1 MLRNKY
7 KIGRESLEDTDIVEN
22 PVEVESDVNTAD
34 AVDPETLP
42 VEDLL
47 HYEEDMAT
55 IQKLDFDISQ
65 VVDAADEGNEL
76 AKEVTEGLER
86 AADLVAGK
94 AENDPID
101 AIATQ
106 ESLKYLFKRA
116 GLEYNPSKFNLED
129 ATSNL
134 QLANSIN
141 LEFFKE
147 LATGIKEGAV
157 KVYEYLVELLT
168 KLWKYISGIFYK
180 EGKKYLD
187 IKVYNNGAAAYVD
200 LTGKGDFLKGEKSLK
215 VENYVRML
223 AISKSL
229 TDGIANYTLL
239 TGIGGI
245 VAVIR
250 KGLTDIEKADEAN
263 SKNIVYSFNKN
274 LVDSFDAVFREH
286 YNVISNFIYPEYQQ
300 EVNSLINKMGKGK
313 DEKVFYIGYSNTTG
327 ETLAVYTME
336 IVYVGKDRD
345 ETGVAT
351 IVIRNYNIDSP
362 RLKDN
367 TNTQLV
373 LERAGEALRKLNNV
387 ADTIKYGESTVNEF
401 RNVSKVF
408 RDYVKTLSTV
418 RTDPILLGVSNSVNN
433 MLTNLV
439 NLTRVICANGMAER
453 DFFKE
458 ISEVDVIINTKR

>member
-7 KIGRESLEDTDIVEN
+7 KIGRESIEDADVIEN

-55 IQKLDFDISQ
+55 IQKLDFDMAQ
-65 VVDAADEGNEL
+65 VADAADEGNEL

-116 GLEYNPSKFNLED
+116 GLEYNSNKFNLED

-168 KLWKYISGIFYK
+168 KLWKYISSIFYK

-200 LTGKGDFLKGEKSLK
+200 LSGKGDFVKGEKSLK

-223 AISKSL
+223 SISKSL
-229 TDGIANYTLL
+229 TDGLANFKLL
-239 TGIGGI
+239 ASIGGI
-245 VAVIR
+245 VTVIR
-250 KGLTDIEKADEAN
+250 KGLADLEKADDAN
-263 SKNIVYSFNKN
+263 YKNTIYSFNKT
-274 LVDSFDAVFREH
+274 LVDSFDAVFREY
-286 YNVISNFIYPEYQQ
+286 YNVISAFIYPEYQQ
-300 EVNSLINKMGKGK
+300 EVNNLINKMGKGK
-313 DEKVFYIGYSNTTG
+313 DEKVFYIVYNNTTG

-351 IVIRNYNIDSP
+351 IVIRNYTIDSP
-362 RLKDN
+362 KPKDN
-367 TNTQLV
+367 INTEAV
-373 LERAGEALRKLNNV
+373 LERAGEALRKLSNV
-387 ADTIKYGESTVNEF
+387 GDTIKYGESTVEEF

-418 RTDPILLGVSNSVNN
+418 RTDPIALGIANSVNN

-439 NLTRVICANGMAER
+439 NVTKIICTNGMAER

-458 ISEVDVIINTKR
+458 ISEVDMIVNVKR

>member
-7 KIGRESLEDTDIVEN
+7 KIGRESLEEDVVVEN
-22 PVEVESDVNTAD
+22 PVEVESDVNTTD
-34 AVDPETLP
+34 AVDPNELP

-55 IQKLDFDISQ
+55 IKKLDFDISQ
-65 VVDAADEGNEL
+65 VADAADEGNEL

-116 GLEYNPSKFNLED
+116 GLEYNSSKFNLED

-134 QLANSIN
+134 PLANSIN

-168 KLWKYISGIFYK
+168 KLWKYVSGIFYK

-229 TDGIANYTLL
+229 TDGI
-239 TGIGGI
+239 
-245 VAVIR
+245 
-250 KGLTDIEKADEAN
+250 D
-263 SKNIVYSFNKN
+263 
-274 LVDSFDAVFREH
+274 
-286 YNVISNFIYPEYQQ
+286 
-300 EVNSLINKMGKGK
+300 
-313 DEKVFYIGYSNTTG
+313 
-327 ETLAVYTME
+327 
-336 IVYVGKDRD
+336 
-345 ETGVAT
+345 
-351 IVIRNYNIDSP
+351 NYN
-362 RLKDN
+362 
-367 TNTQLV
+367 
-373 LERAGEALRKLNNV
+373 
-387 ADTIKYGESTVNEF
+387 
-401 RNVSKVF
+401 
-408 RDYVKTLSTV
+408 
-418 RTDPILLGVSNSVNN
+418 LLAA
-433 MLTNLV
+433 
-439 NLTRVICANGMAER
+439 I
-453 DFFKE
+453 
-458 ISEVDVIINTKR
+458 

>member
-7 KIGRESLEDTDIVEN
+7 KIGRESIEDADVIEN
-22 PVEVESDVNTAD
+22 PVEVESDVSTAD

-55 IQKLDFDISQ
+55 IQKLDFDMAQ
-65 VVDAADEGNEL
+65 VADAADEGNEL

-116 GLEYNPSKFNLED
+116 GLEYKPSKFNLED

-168 KLWKYISGIFYK
+168 KLWKYISSIFYK

-200 LTGKGDFLKGEKSLK
+200 LTGKGDFVKGEKSLK

-229 TDGIANYTLL
+229 TDGLANFKLL
-239 TGIGGI
+239 ASIGGI
-245 VAVIR
+245 VTVIR
-250 KGLTDIEKADEAN
+250 KGLADLEKTDDAN
-263 SKNIVYSFNKN
+263 YKNTIYSFNKT
-274 LVDSFDAVFREH
+274 LVDSFDVVFREY
-286 YNVISNFIYPEYQQ
+286 YNVISAFIYPEYQQ

-313 DEKVFYIGYSNTTG
+313 DEKVFYIAYNNTTG
-327 ETLAVYTME
+327 DTLAVYTME

-351 IVIRNYNIDSP
+351 IVIRNYTIDSP
-362 RLKDN
+362 KPKDN
-367 TNTQLV
+367 INTEAV

-387 ADTIKYGESTVNEF
+387 GDTIKYGESTVEEF

-418 RTDPILLGVSNSVNN
+418 RTDPIILGVSNSVNN

-439 NLTRVICANGMAER
+439 NVTKVICTNGMSER

-458 ISEVDVIINTKR
+458 ISEVDAIINIKR

>member
-7 KIGRESLEDTDIVEN
+7 KIGRESIEDADVIEN

-55 IQKLDFDISQ
+55 IQKLDFDMAQ
-65 VVDAADEGNEL
+65 VADAADEGNEL

-116 GLEYNPSKFNLED
+116 GLEYKPSKFNLED

-147 LATGIKEGAV
+147 LVTGIKEGAV

-168 KLWKYISGIFYK
+168 KLWKYVSGIFYK

-200 LTGKGDFLKGEKSLK
+200 LSGKGDFVKGEKSLK

-223 AISKSL
+223 SISKSL
-229 TDGIANYTLL
+229 TDGLANFKLL
-239 TGIGGI
+239 ASIGGI
-245 VAVIR
+245 VTVIR
-250 KGLTDIEKADEAN
+250 KGLADLEKADDAN
-263 SKNIVYSFNKN
+263 YKNTIYSFNKN
-274 LVDSFDAVFREH
+274 LVDSFDAVFREY
-286 YNVISNFIYPEYQQ
+286 YNVISAFIYPEYQQ
-300 EVNSLINKMGKGK
+300 EVNNLINKMGKGK
-313 DEKVFYIGYSNTTG
+313 DEKVFYIAYNNTTG
-327 ETLAVYTME
+327 DTLVVYTME

-351 IVIRNYNIDSP
+351 IVIRNYTIDSP
-362 RLKDN
+362 KPKDN
-367 TNTQLV
+367 INTEAV

-387 ADTIKYGESTVNEF
+387 GDTIKYGESTVEEF

-418 RTDPILLGVSNSVNN
+418 RTDPIALGIANSVNN

-439 NLTRVICANGMAER
+439 NVTKVICTNGMAER

-458 ISEVDVIINTKR
+458 ISEVDAIINIKR

>member
-1 MLRNKY
+1 
-7 KIGRESLEDTDIVEN
+7 
-22 PVEVESDVNTAD
+22 
-34 AVDPETLP
+34 
-42 VEDLL
+42 
-47 HYEEDMAT
+47 
-55 IQKLDFDISQ
+55 
-65 VVDAADEGNEL
+65 
-76 AKEVTEGLER
+76 
-86 AADLVAGK
+86 
-94 AENDPID
+94 
-101 AIATQ
+101 
-106 ESLKYLFKRA
+106 
-116 GLEYNPSKFNLED
+116 
-129 ATSNL
+129 
-134 QLANSIN
+134 
-141 LEFFKE
+141 
-147 LATGIKEGAV
+147 
-157 KVYEYLVELLT
+157 
-168 KLWKYISGIFYK
+168 
-180 EGKKYLD
+180 
-187 IKVYNNGAAAYVD
+187 
-200 LTGKGDFLKGEKSLK
+200 
-215 VENYVRML
+215 ML

-229 TDGIANYTLL
+229 TDGIANYNLL

-250 KGLTDIEKADEAN
+250 KGLTDLEKTDDAN
-263 SKNIVYSFNKN
+263 YKNTIYSFNKN

-313 DEKVFYIGYSNTTG
+313 DEKVFYIGYSDTRG

-362 RLKDN
+362 KLKDN

-387 ADTIKYGESTVNEF
+387 GDTIKYGQNTVDEF

-418 RTDPILLGVSNSVNN
+418 RTDPIILGVSNSVNN

>member
-7 KIGRESLEDTDIVEN
+7 KIGRESIEDADVIEN

-55 IQKLDFDISQ
+55 IQKLDFDMAQ
-65 VVDAADEGNEL
+65 VADAADEGNEL

-116 GLEYNPSKFNLED
+116 GLEYKPSKFNLED

-200 LTGKGDFLKGEKSLK
+200 LSGKGDFVKGEKSLK

-223 AISKSL
+223 SISKSL
-229 TDGIANYTLL
+229 TDGLANFKLL
-239 TGIGGI
+239 ASIGGI
-245 VAVIR
+245 VTVIR
-250 KGLTDIEKADEAN
+250 KGLADLEKADDTN
-263 SKNIVYSFNKN
+263 YKNTIYSFNKT
-274 LVDSFDAVFREH
+274 LVDSFDAVFREY
-286 YNVISNFIYPEYQQ
+286 YNVISAFIYPEYQQ

-313 DEKVFYIGYSNTTG
+313 DEKVFYIAYNNTTG
-327 ETLAVYTME
+327 DTLAVYTME
-336 IVYVGKDRD
+336 IVYVGKDKD

-351 IVIRNYNIDSP
+351 IVIRNYTIDSP
-362 RLKDN
+362 KPKDN
-367 TNTQLV
+367 INIEAV
-373 LERAGEALRKLNNV
+373 LERAGEALRKLSNV
-387 ADTIKYGESTVNEF
+387 GDTIKYGESTVEEF

-408 RDYVKTLSTV
+408 KDYVKTLSTV
-418 RTDPILLGVSNSVNN
+418 RTDPIILGVSNSVNN

-439 NLTRVICANGMAER
+439 NVTKVICTNGMAER

-458 ISEVDVIINTKR
+458 ISEVDMIVNVKR

>member
-1 MLRNKY
+1 
-7 KIGRESLEDTDIVEN
+7 
-22 PVEVESDVNTAD
+22 
-34 AVDPETLP
+34 
-42 VEDLL
+42 
-47 HYEEDMAT
+47 
-55 IQKLDFDISQ
+55 
-65 VVDAADEGNEL
+65 
-76 AKEVTEGLER
+76 
-86 AADLVAGK
+86 
-94 AENDPID
+94 
-101 AIATQ
+101 
-106 ESLKYLFKRA
+106 
-116 GLEYNPSKFNLED
+116 
-129 ATSNL
+129 
-134 QLANSIN
+134 
-141 LEFFKE
+141 
-147 LATGIKEGAV
+147 
-157 KVYEYLVELLT
+157 
-168 KLWKYISGIFYK
+168 
-180 EGKKYLD
+180 
-187 IKVYNNGAAAYVD
+187 
-200 LTGKGDFLKGEKSLK
+200 
-215 VENYVRML
+215 ML

-229 TDGIANYTLL
+229 TDGIANYKLL
-239 TGIGGI
+239 ASIGGI

-263 SKNIVYSFNKN
+263 SKNVVYSFNKN

-313 DEKVFYIGYSNTTG
+313 DEKVFYIAYSDTRG

-351 IVIRNYNIDSP
+351 IVIRNYTIDSP
-362 RLKDN
+362 KLKDN

-387 ADTIKYGESTVNEF
+387 GDTIKYGQNTVDEF

>member
-7 KIGRESLEDTDIVEN
+7 KIGRESIEDADVIEN

-55 IQKLDFDISQ
+55 IQKLDFDMAQ
-65 VVDAADEGNEL
+65 VADAADEGNEL

-116 GLEYNPSKFNLED
+116 GLEYNSNKFNLED

-168 KLWKYISGIFYK
+168 KLWKYISSIFYK

-200 LTGKGDFLKGEKSLK
+200 LSGKGDFVKGEKSLK

-223 AISKSL
+223 SISKSL
-229 TDGIANYTLL
+229 TDGLANFKLL
-239 TGIGGI
+239 ASIGGI
-245 VAVIR
+245 VTVIR
-250 KGLTDIEKADEAN
+250 KGLADLEKADDAN
-263 SKNIVYSFNKN
+263 YKNTIYSFNKT
-274 LVDSFDAVFREH
+274 LVDSFDAAFREY
-286 YNVISNFIYPEYQQ
+286 YNVISTFIYPEYQQ
-300 EVNSLINKMGKGK
+300 EVNNLINKMGKGK
-313 DEKVFYIGYSNTTG
+313 DEKVFYIAYNNTTG

-351 IVIRNYNIDSP
+351 IVIRNYTIDSP
-362 RLKDN
+362 KPKDN
-367 TNTQLV
+367 INTEAV
-373 LERAGEALRKLNNV
+373 LERAGEALRKLSNV
-387 ADTIKYGESTVNEF
+387 GDTIKYGESTVEEF

-418 RTDPILLGVSNSVNN
+418 RTDPIALGIANSVNN

-439 NLTRVICANGMAER
+439 NVTKIICTNGMAER

-458 ISEVDVIINTKR
+458 ISEVDMIVNVKR

>member
-7 KIGRESLEDTDIVEN
+7 KIGRESIEDADVIEN

-55 IQKLDFDISQ
+55 IQKLDFDMAQ
-65 VVDAADEGNEL
+65 VADAADEGNEL

-116 GLEYNPSKFNLED
+116 GLEYKPSKFNLED

-200 LTGKGDFLKGEKSLK
+200 LSGTGDFVKGEKSLK

-229 TDGIANYTLL
+229 TDGLANFKLL
-239 TGIGGI
+239 ASIGGI
-245 VAVIR
+245 VTVIR
-250 KGLTDIEKADEAN
+250 KGLADLEKADDAN
-263 SKNIVYSFNKN
+263 YKNTIYSFNKN
-274 LVDSFDAVFREH
+274 LVDSFDAVFREY
-286 YNVISNFIYPEYQQ
+286 YNVISAFIYPEYQQ

-313 DEKVFYIGYSNTTG
+313 DEKVFYIAYNNTTG
-327 ETLAVYTME
+327 DTLAVYTME
-336 IVYVGKDRD
+336 IVYVGKDKD

-351 IVIRNYNIDSP
+351 IVIRNYTIDSP
-362 RLKDN
+362 KPKDN
-367 TNTQLV
+367 INTEAV

-387 ADTIKYGESTVNEF
+387 GDTIKYGESTVEEF
-401 RNVSKVF
+401 RKVSKVF

-418 RTDPILLGVSNSVNN
+418 RTDPIALGIANSVNN

-439 NLTRVICANGMAER
+439 NVTKIICTNGMAER

-458 ISEVDVIINTKR
+458 ISEVDAIINIKR

>member
-7 KIGRESLEDTDIVEN
+7 KIGRESIEDADVIEN

-55 IQKLDFDISQ
+55 IQKLDFDMAQ
-65 VVDAADEGNEL
+65 VADAADEGNEL

-116 GLEYNPSKFNLED
+116 GLEYKPSKFNLED

-200 LTGKGDFLKGEKSLK
+200 LSGKGDFVKGEKSLK

-229 TDGIANYTLL
+229 TDGLANFKLL
-239 TGIGGI
+239 ASIGGI
-245 VAVIR
+245 VTVIR
-250 KGLTDIEKADEAN
+250 KGLADLEKADDTN
-263 SKNIVYSFNKN
+263 YKNTIYNFNKT
-274 LVDSFDAVFREH
+274 LVDSFDAVFREY
-286 YNVISNFIYPEYQQ
+286 YNVISAFIYPEYQQ
-300 EVNSLINKMGKGK
+300 EVNNLINKMGKGK
-313 DEKVFYIGYSNTTG
+313 DEKVFYIAYNNTTG
-327 ETLAVYTME
+327 DTLAVYTME

-351 IVIRNYNIDSP
+351 IVIRNYTIDSP
-362 RLKDN
+362 KPKDN
-367 TNTQLV
+367 INTEAV
-373 LERAGEALRKLNNV
+373 LERAGEALRKLSNV
-387 ADTIKYGESTVNEF
+387 GDTIKYGESTVEEF

-418 RTDPILLGVSNSVNN
+418 RTDPIILGVSNSVNN

-439 NLTRVICANGMAER
+439 NVTKVICTNGMAER
-453 DFFKE
+453 DFFKA
-458 ISEVDVIINTKR
+458 ISEVDMIVNVKR

>member
-7 KIGRESLEDTDIVEN
+7 KIGRESIEDADVIEN

-55 IQKLDFDISQ
+55 IQKLDFDMAQ
-65 VVDAADEGNEL
+65 VADAADEGNEL

-116 GLEYNPSKFNLED
+116 GLEYKPSKFNLED

-147 LATGIKEGAV
+147 LVTGIKEGAV

-168 KLWKYISGIFYK
+168 TLWKYVSGIFYK

-200 LTGKGDFLKGEKSLK
+200 LSGKGDFVKGEKSLK

-223 AISKSL
+223 SISKSL
-229 TDGIANYTLL
+229 TDGLANFKLL
-239 TGIGGI
+239 ASIGGI
-245 VAVIR
+245 VTVIR
-250 KGLTDIEKADEAN
+250 KGLADLEKADDAN
-263 SKNIVYSFNKN
+263 YKNTIYSFNKN
-274 LVDSFDAVFREH
+274 LVDSFDAVFREY
-286 YNVISNFIYPEYQQ
+286 YNVISAFIYPEYQQ
-300 EVNSLINKMGKGK
+300 EVNNLINKMGKGK
-313 DEKVFYIGYSNTTG
+313 DEKVFYIAYNNTTG
-327 ETLAVYTME
+327 DTLVVYTME

-351 IVIRNYNIDSP
+351 IVIRNYTIDSP
-362 RLKDN
+362 KPKDN
-367 TNTQLV
+367 INTEAV

-387 ADTIKYGESTVNEF
+387 GDTIKYGESTVEEF

-418 RTDPILLGVSNSVNN
+418 RTDPIALGIANSVNN

-439 NLTRVICANGMAER
+439 NVTKVICTNGMAER

-458 ISEVDVIINTKR
+458 ISEVDAIINIKR

>member
-7 KIGRESLEDTDIVEN
+7 KIGRESIEDTDIIEN

-34 AVDPETLP
+34 AVDPNELP

-55 IQKLDFDISQ
+55 IKKLDFDISQ

-187 IKVYNNGAAAYVD
+187 IKASARAVVFD
-200 LTGKGDFLKGEKSLK
+200 LSGLFETDVAR
-215 VENYVRML
+215 VENILDRSLIDTFETEFGRTLSQNEMQK
-223 AISKSL
+223 ISDWNKV
-229 TDGIANYTLL
+229 TDKRLIIAALREASAYQHLNLGY
-239 TGIGGI
+239 
-245 VAVIR
+245 
-250 KGLTDIEKADEAN
+250 IEKILSDWKQKKITAD
-263 SKNIVYSFNKN
+263 SVG
-274 LVDSFDAVFREH
+274 L
-286 YNVISNFIYPEYQQ
+286 
-300 EVNSLINKMGKGK
+300 
-313 DEKVFYIGYSNTTG
+313 EK
-327 ETLAVYTME
+327 
-336 IVYVGKDRD
+336 K
-345 ETGVAT
+345 
-351 IVIRNYNIDSP
+351 
-362 RLKDN
+362 
-367 TNTQLV
+367 
-373 LERAGEALRKLNNV
+373 
-387 ADTIKYGESTVNEF
+387 
-401 RNVSKVF
+401 
-408 RDYVKTLSTV
+408 
-418 RTDPILLGVSNSVNN
+418 
-433 MLTNLV
+433 
-439 NLTRVICANGMAER
+439 
-453 DFFKE
+453 
-458 ISEVDVIINTKR
+458 